1 MRYILGVLLLVFL
14 GAVAVFAVQNNQT
27 ITIHFA
33 NWEQTTTL
41 AFLTVAVY
49 ILGMLSGWNVVAFLR
64 GSINR
69 LTTPTSTS
77 HHVL

>member
-1 MRYILGVLLLVFL
+1 MRYILGILLLVFL
-14 GAVAVFAVQNNQT
+14 GAVAVFAAQNNQT
-27 ITIHFA
+27 ITIHFV

-49 ILGMLSGWNVVAFLR
+49 VLGMLSGWNVVTFLR

-69 LTTPTSTS
+69 VTAPTSTS
-77 HHVL
+77 RDIL